1 MKRFERFLLVPIL
14 CAFAS
19 ACLAQ
24 AAYDHPAAAL
34 PSLLEHPDEIHLT
47 QSQMATMVGTA
58 REMVNRSLHTLEDR
72 GVIQLRG
79 QEIRIL
85 DPQKLA
91 EIIEAG

>member
-1 MKRFERFLLVPIL
+1 
-14 CAFAS
+14 
-19 ACLAQ
+19 
-24 AAYDHPAAAL
+24 
-34 PSLLEHPDEIHLT
+34 
-47 QSQMATMVGTA
+47 
-58 REMVNRSLHTLEDR
+58 MVNRSLHTLEDH